1 MPDRATH
8 LADLLPRAHISAP
21 LVATTLRDAL
31 AELVARLERSGV
43 LLDVAAVERGLN
55 EPRVRDII
63 LAGPDVVLPH
73 YRTAAVER
81 LVVALGVSANG
92 VDATDY
98 GIARRPRIVA
108 LILAPPEAAALYLQ
122 TVSALARLLHDQ
134 STVDRIAT
142 AESPEAVLRVA
153 GLGALPL
160 QPRLTVRDI
169 MTHSVFPVTPSTPVR
184 EALDIMVQRRLRA
197 LPVVGDK
204 QEVLGIISEWEIMR
218 GLLPHV
224 PRAGQDT
231 GSAAVPSSLKVKDIM
246 SRSVLCISEELG
258 LEEAANMMI
267 NKDVEQFPV
276 TSEGK
281 LTGFLTRG
289 DIIRKL
295 FGP

>member
-1 MPDRATH
+1 VPERAIQ
-8 LADLLPRAHISAP
+8 LVDLLPVAHIRAP
-21 LVATTLRDAL
+21 LKAATLRDAL
-31 AELVARLERSGV
+31 AELVL
-43 LLDVAAVERGLN
+43 LLDRDGALVDAAAVETGLN

-63 LAGPDVVLPH
+63 FAGPEVVLPH

-81 LVVALGVSANG
+81 LVVALGVAPHG
-92 VDATDY
+92 LDALEY
-98 GIARRPRIVA
+98 GFVQRPRIVA
-108 LILAPPEAAALYLQ
+108 LILAPPEAATLYLQ
-122 TVSALARLLHDQ
+122 TVSALARLLRDQ
-134 STVDRIAT
+134 KTVDRMA
-142 AESPEAVLRVA
+142 AAASPEAVLRA
-153 GLGALPL
+153 ANIGTLRL
-160 QPRLTVRDI
+160 QPRLAVRDI
-169 MTHSVFPVTPSTPVR
+169 MSHSVHPVTPTTPVR
-184 EALDIMVQRRLRA
+184 DALDLMVQLRLRA

-204 QEVLGIISEWEIMR
+204 QEVLGIISEWDIMR

-224 PRAGQDT
+224 PKAGQET
-231 GSAAVPSSLKVKDIM
+231 GEAAVPPSLKVKDIM
-246 SRSVLCISEELG
+246 SRSVLCVSEELG

>member
-1 MPDRATH
+1 MPERAIQ
-8 LADLLPRAHISAP
+8 LVDLLPVAHIRAP
-21 LVATTLRDAL
+21 LKAATLRDAL
-31 AELVARLERSGV
+31 AELVL
-43 LLDVAAVERGLN
+43 LLDRDGALVDAAAVETGLN

-63 LAGPDVVLPH
+63 FAGPEVVLPH

-81 LVVALGVSANG
+81 LVVALGVAPHG
-92 VDATDY
+92 LDALEY
-98 GIARRPRIVA
+98 GFVQRPRIVA
-108 LILAPPEAAALYLQ
+108 LILAPPEAATLYLQ
-122 TVSALARLLHDQ
+122 TVSALARLLRDQ
-134 STVDRIAT
+134 KTVDRMA
-142 AESPEAVLRVA
+142 AAASPEAVLRA
-153 GLGALPL
+153 ANIGTLRL
-160 QPRLTVRDI
+160 QPRLAVRDI
-169 MTHSVFPVTPSTPVR
+169 MSHSVHPVTPTTPVR
-184 EALDIMVQRRLRA
+184 DALDLMVQLRLRA

-204 QEVLGIISEWEIMR
+204 QEVLGIISEWDIMR

-224 PRAGQDT
+224 PKAGQET
-231 GSAAVPSSLKVKDIM
+231 GEAAVPPSLKVKDIM
-246 SRSVLCISEELG
+246 SRSVLCVSEELG